1 MSKLLEEFQEYLKK
15 MNQYE
20 HVLTLLYWDM
30 KTCTPK
36 LGQEGHVEALTHF
49 STEVFAMSTSEQMG
63 EMLTELAKPAEYDAL
78 TDTWKFI
85 VTRMKRDFDR
95 NKRIPADL
103 YKTYVQTQAEAGNI
117 WVDAKEKSDFGLFAP
132 YLQKMIYLTFE
143 MAGYTVQCV

>member
-49 STEVFAMSTSEQMG
+49 STEARFPS
-63 EMLTELAKPAEYDAL
+63 
-78 TDTWKFI
+78 
-85 VTRMKRDFDR
+85 
-95 NKRIPADL
+95 
-103 YKTYVQTQAEAGNI
+103 
-117 WVDAKEKSDFGLFAP
+117 
-132 YLQKMIYLTFE
+132 
-143 MAGYTVQCV
+143 